1 MAVGSTPSQPG
12 PGLPQFLLATL
23 AAVLHSTTPFAVS
36 GAAVARTD
44 RMSALERAR
53 LYVCTDA
60 RAGTGDLEDFLHA
73 AYAGGVDII
82 QLRDKAIDTD
92 AELEAL
98 TVLARVAREHDGL
111 FAVNDRADLA
121 ALVGADVFH
130 IGQHDMSPQQAR
142 ALLGDDVVIG
152 RSTHSR
158 EQAQVAL
165 EDPDVDYFCVGPVWE
180 TPTKPGRPAV
190 GLETVRRAAA
200 LDGVDATPWFAIGGV
215 DDARLPEVLDAG
227 ARRIV
232 VVRAVTQA
240 EDVTAA
246 ARRLRDALPA

>member
-1 MAVGSTPSQPG
+1 MLHPTTTGATTPE
-12 PGLPQFLLATL
+12 LTRRERLERL
-23 AAVLHSTTPFAVS
+23 AA
-36 GAAVARTD
+36 
-44 RMSALERAR
+44 AR

-60 RAGTGDLEDFLHA
+60 RTATGDLEDFLHA

-98 TVLARVAREHDGL
+98 ALLAGVAREHDAL

-130 IGQHDMSPQQAR
+130 IGQHDIGPRQAR
-142 ALLGDDVVIG
+142 ELLGDDVVIG

-158 EQAQVAL
+158 EQARVAL
-165 EDPDVDYFCVGPVWE
+165 EAPEVDYFCVGPVWE

-190 GLETVRRAAA
+190 GLETLTQAAA
-200 LDGVDATPWFAIGGV
+200 LEGAAKPWFAIGGI
-215 DDARLPEVLDAG
+215 DEERLPSVLDAG
-227 ARRIV
+227 AQRVV

-240 EDVTAA
+240 EGASGAA
-246 ARRLRDALPA
+246 ARLRAALPD